1 MGRAGRGCGGLG
13 CPLSAL
19 LLVAQSKTSKKNSSL
34 GYKRCFKALPLLS
47 SHYTVLR
54 FPARCF
60 KVTEHIAA
68 GRCGRIC
75 PPTSL
80 MNLFNLLFF
89 FWPSGSSDTALGGV
103 IKAFHDICECDLLP
117 PPRPGV
123 NHCGAHVLSH
133 EIPLSHGGTL
143 LNSAWQ
149 VLRLVLGR
157 QTAEFHQRDGERLQ
171 PKVTDNLFLFFF

>member
-1 MGRAGRGCGGLG
+1 M
-13 CPLSAL
+13 
-19 LLVAQSKTSKKNSSL
+19 
-34 GYKRCFKALPLLS
+34 
-47 SHYTVLR
+47 LR
-54 FPARCF
+54 FPPRCF

-80 MNLFNLLFF
+80 MNLFNLHF

-123 NHCGAHVLSH
+123 NHCGALVLSH
-133 EIPLSHGGTL
+133 EIPLSHGGTR

-171 PKVTDNLFLFFF
+171 PKVTDNLSLFFFLNKNLIWVVSSCLTQPHLPAACWFSPSQGARRRDPGAVVSSPGLWSKTI